1 MEHSFEPIIDD
12 RSRLLILGSLPGVRS
27 LMENE
32 YYANRQNN
40 FWKIIFSVLGRPLCT
55 DYLSKVLL
63 LHDHHIALW
72 DVIKSA
78 NRSGSSDSN
87 IKAAIANDIPKLLQ
101 DHPGISFI
109 IFNGQFAFKSYRNF
123 FGKPQP
129 PFEVLL
135 STSPACAGRDAEK
148 FEMWE
153 SAVKGAL
160 EDTLKSFTAPSEKR
174 SFG

>member
-1 MEHSFEPIIDD
+1 MEHSFEPIIDC

-32 YYANRQNN
+32 YYGNWQNK
-40 FWKIIFSVLGRPLCT
+40 FWKIIFSVFGRPLCT
-55 DYLSKVLL
+55 DYISKVLF
-63 LHDHHIALW
+63 LHDHNIALW

-78 NRSGSSDSN
+78 DRSGSSDSN

-123 FGKPQP
+123 FGKPQM

-135 STSPACAGRDAEK
+135 STSPACAGRDKEK
-148 FEMWE
+148 HDMWE
-153 SAVKGAL
+153 RAVKGAL
-160 EDTLKSFTAPSEKR
+160 GDDKKA
-174 SFG
+174 

>member
-1 MEHSFEPIIDD
+1 MEHSFEPIIDR

-32 YYANRQNN
+32 YYGNWQNK
-40 FWKIIFSVLGRPLCT
+40 FWKIIFSVFGRPLCT
-55 DYLSKVLL
+55 DYISKVLF
-63 LHDHHIALW
+63 LHDHNIALW

-78 NRSGSSDSN
+78 DRSGSSDSN

-123 FGKPQP
+123 FGKPQM

-135 STSPACAGRDAEK
+135 STSPACAGRDKEK
-148 FEMWE
+148 HEMWE
-153 SAVKGAL
+153 RAVKGAL
-160 EDTLKSFTAPSEKR
+160 GDDKKA
-174 SFG
+174 

>member
-55 DYLSKVLL
+55 DYLSKVMFLR
-63 LHDHHIALW
+63 DNHIALW

-78 NRSGSSDSN
+78 ERTGSSDSN
-87 IKAAIANDIPKLLQ
+87 IKTAVANDIPKLLQ
-101 DHPGISFI
+101 DTPGISFL
-109 IFNGQFAFKSYRNF
+109 IFNGRFSFNSYRKF
-123 FGKPQP
+123 FGDPQL

-135 STSPACAGRDAEK
+135 STSPACAGRDTEK

-153 SAVKGAL
+153 KAIKGAL
-160 EDTLKSFTAPSEKR
+160 KNRQITS
-174 SFG
+174 

>member
-87 IKAAIANDIPKLLQ
+87 IKAAIPNDIPKLIHN
-101 DHPGISFI
+101 HPGISFI
-109 IFNGQFAFKSYRNF
+109 IFNGRFAFNSHKKF
-123 FGKPQP
+123 LGKPQL

-135 STSPACAGRDAEK
+135 STSPACAGREAEK
-148 FEMWE
+148 LEMWE
-153 SAVKGAL
+153 RAIKGAL
-160 EDTLKSFTAPSEKR
+160 NDCQITS
-174 SFG
+174 

>member
-87 IKAAIANDIPKLLQ
+87 IKAAIPNDIPKLIH

-109 IFNGQFAFKSYRNF
+109 IFNGRFSFNTYKKF
-123 FGKPQP
+123 FGKPHV

-148 FEMWE
+148 FDMWE
-153 SAVKGAL
+153 RAVKGAL
-160 EDTLKSFTAPSEKR
+160 EEDIKNLHSAL
-174 SFG
+174 